1 MLSWGNKNITVEIPI
16 SGGGGGGS
24 STPQGLT
31 LNPESPNTEYEV
43 PHYTFNGKQ
52 VYYQLV
58 GKKTRISSTAYTVVS
73 NVDRLIS
80 QSLCFQGYNSSNR
93 LSGDINYFPY
103 IHTNDAR
110 IVLKMNDTNDLQI
123 VVQTGSFAGNY
134 LIAGWIFYTKS
145 N

>member
-43 PHYTFNGKQ
+43 PNYTFNGKQ

-58 GKKTRISSTAYTVVS
+58 GKKARISTTALTIAT

-80 QSLCFQGYNSSNR
+80 QCLCFQGYNGSSP
-93 LSGDINYFPY
+93 SGIINYFPY
-103 IHTNDAR
+103 IHTDQS
-110 IVLKMNDTNDLQI
+110 IVTLNMSGSTLRVLTQS
-123 VVQTGSFAGNY
+123 GSFSGTY